1 MKIEKEY
8 HLPELKTGKPEQK
21 IALEGVKIRSFITGL
36 SQEVIVE
43 QRFRNMEDVN
53 IEAVYTFPL
62 PDDAAVCSL
71 TIRKAESI
79 LTGEIEEKEKAHEM
93 YVDAIDDGDL
103 SYLLESNRPDIFT
116 IHVGNL
122 APGETVAICI
132 GYISTLKIRDD
143 SIRLAFPTTIS
154 PRYVPEHLNKTEDLL
169 DTAYLNPPHTAHVP
183 FGLDLKISLQSC
195 LPVETIDSPSHE
207 IELDYEAPEVT
218 TVRLVDGITEMDRDV
233 VINLSLKRQ
242 EEPLAICADGPNGD
256 RFVSLMLFPEINQ
269 SNSAHIPTETHF
281 VIDASGSMSGYQ
293 YTQAVRALKL
303 CLRSLGQGDT
313 FNIIRF
319 GSSFETWKDEPVIYN
334 NDTLEEAI
342 GFLDCSTAD
351 LGGTEL
357 LRPLE
362 ELFSQPVLTGNIREV
377 ILLTDGQVSNENEI
391 HSLASAHS
399 ENNRIFTFGIGAACS
414 MNLVNGIAE
423 KTGGASEFIQEGES
437 IEEKVLRTF
446 SRMGTPRIDSL
457 KISFQ
462 GVDDKNVRLATR
474 SMPPVFEGD
483 AFIMHAKISG
493 QTRPL
498 SVQLSGKGPDGPL
511 EWNSQVTKANEKC
524 RNVPHLAW
532 ARIRIGELES
542 RLFERRRRPEN
553 TRSQKI
559 VDLSKKHGVLSKMTG
574 LIAIEER
581 SDEERFVSEPEL
593 RRVPLQHTY
602 QQAPAQSYSEI
613 VKASI
618 YSTSMNSAPALSS
631 PASLMDF
638 DECVPDFSMSSPKS
652 KKKDFKMDFKK
663 DFKRDFAKSSRKN
676 EGLFEILDRQDA
688 DGCIELDR
696 FEMGYTEKEI
706 MTVLK
711 AHYTGPK
718 GHHPESIT
726 AKEII
731 KKVAYTLHALA
742 VLEKDYAKSQNTWI
756 RSARKATAFLLNHV
770 EQDILDKISKD
781 LKIDILMESLK
792 KKSLFPDDVP
802 F

>member
-1 MKIEKEY
+1 
-8 HLPELKTGKPEQK
+8 
-21 IALEGVKIRSFITGL
+21 
-36 SQEVIVE
+36 
-43 QRFRNMEDVN
+43 
-53 IEAVYTFPL
+53 
-62 PDDAAVCSL
+62 
-71 TIRKAESI
+71 
-79 LTGEIEEKEKAHEM
+79 
-93 YVDAIDDGDL
+93 
-103 SYLLESNRPDIFT
+103 
-116 IHVGNL
+116 
-122 APGETVAICI
+122 
-132 GYISTLKIRDD
+132 
-143 SIRLAFPTTIS
+143 
-154 PRYVPEHLNKTEDLL
+154 VPEHLNKTEDLL

-207 IELDYEAPEVT
+207 IELDYEDPEVT

-242 EEPLAICADGPNGD
+242 EEPLAIYADGPNGD

-334 NDTLEEAI
+334 NDTLEDAI

-462 GVDDKNVRLATR
+462 GVDDKNVQLATR
-474 SMPPVFEGD
+474 SIPPVFEGD

-553 TRSQKI
+553 TRRLKI
-559 VDLSKKHGVLSKMTG
+559 VELSKKHGVLSKMTG
-574 LIAIEER
+574 FIAIEER

-593 RRVPLQHTY
+593 RRVPLPHTY
-602 QQAPAQSYSEI
+602 WSSSFAREILRSGSYRPPRIHAIRCEAEAFI
-613 VKASI
+613 G
-618 YSTSMNSAPALSS
+618 LDESS
-631 PASLMDF
+631 DVSGLNHDL
-638 DECVPDFSMSSPKS
+638 ECLQDLSMSSPKS
-652 KKKDFKMDFKK
+652 RKK
-663 DFKRDFAKSSRKN
+663 DFKRNLKRDFTKSPREN

-718 GHHPESIT
+718 GHHRESII

-756 RSARKATAFLLNHV
+756 RSARKATTFLLNHV

-781 LKIDILMESLK
+781 LKRE
-792 KKSLFPDDVP
+792 
-802 F
+802 